1 MDGQTDVGSRGGLSG
16 PGRSSLGKGQGSQA
30 MADVGISV
38 RRFSAPLKLRF
49 CPGRG
54 NSVRPD
60 EGEPRDTPLL
70 SPSLPSSPPCSRF
83 LSFSFPFPFPH
94 SHFLSI
100 CPAHPPESVGIH
112 TLLVSGKQ
120 AHSSSACLGPS
131 TSLDLPCGEIPGG
144 PEVALSQ
151 PLTGQCGADWGLRG
165 SESRV

>member
-1 MDGQTDVGSRGGLSG
+1 MRKNPETLPSF
-16 PGRSSLGKGQGSQA
+16 P
-30 MADVGISV
+30 
-38 RRFSAPLKLRF
+38 P
-49 CPGRG
+49 
-54 NSVRPD
+54 
-60 EGEPRDTPLL
+60 
-70 SPSLPSSPPCSRF
+70 PSLPPHLALGF
-83 LSFSFPFPFPH
+83 FFSFPFSFPH